1 MATNAKN
8 LAELLNTD
16 TTVKVGDVED
26 GSINADK
33 LASTIDLSS
42 KTVTLPN
49 GVVDTG
55 QIADNAI
62 TALKLNITG
71 NGTSGQFLKTDGDG
85 SFDYID
91 APTVQTPTQQIFTT
105 VGTSTWTRP
114 TGCTKVKVTVI
125 GGGGGA
131 GGNFTKANFNGHV
144 GINGA
149 GGGGGTS
156 IKLLDVSSIASV
168 EVTVGAGGNGGG
180 STSNGSAGGTSSF
193 GTYATANGGG
203 GGYPCGLSGSQA
215 ASTPIETFLGLPGIG
230 GTAADGD
237 LNLKGEDGHLPARD
251 NGDTFFSS
259 GHVTGPR
266 GGQAAGLSA
275 GNARGIGSFSSQQAA
290 GGGSAGEANTG
301 NGGQSVA
308 ANRTNYAST
317 GAAGG
322 SGIVIVDEFYS

>member
-16 TTVKVGDVED
+16 TKVANVDVAD
-26 GSINADK
+26 NSITADK
-33 LASTIDLSS
+33 L
-42 KTVTLPN
+42 
-49 GVVDTG
+49 
-55 QIADNAI
+55 
-62 TALKLNITG
+62 NIVG
-71 NGTSGQFLKTDGDG
+71 NGTAGQFLKTDGDG
-85 SFDYID
+85 SFSYID
-91 APTVQTPTQQIFTT
+91 APTVKTPTQQIFTT

-131 GGNFTKANFNGHV
+131 GGNKTTASFQGHI
-144 GINGA
+144 GIAGA

-156 IKLLDVSSIASV
+156 IRLLDVSSIASV

-203 GGYPCGLSGSQA
+203 GGNRCGTGGTISYQDVGTYGTL
-215 ASTPIETFLGLPGIG
+215 LGIPGVG

-237 LNLKGEDGHLPARD
+237 LNLRGEDGHLSARSHGSGS
-251 NGDTFFSS
+251 NGGGFFS
-259 GHVTGPR
+259 GYTPQIIGPR

-275 GNARGIGSFSSQQAA
+275 GNARGTGNFASGYGHAS
-290 GGGSAGEANTG
+290 GSAGEANTG
-301 NGGQSVA
+301 NGGQSTA
-308 ANRTNYAST
+308 ASKTNFTAT

>member
-16 TTVKVGDVED
+16 TTVAVGDVAD
-26 GSINADK
+26 NSITADK
-33 LASTIDLSS
+33 LDI
-42 KTVTLPN
+42 V
-49 GVVDTG
+49 
-55 QIADNAI
+55 
-62 TALKLNITG
+62 G
-71 NGTSGQFLKTDGDG
+71 NGNAGQFLKTDGDG
-85 SFDYID
+85 SFSYID
-91 APTVQTPTQQIFTT
+91 APTVKTPTQQIFTAD
-105 VGTSTWTRP
+105 GTWTRP
-114 TGCTKVKVTVI
+114 TGCTKVRVTVI

-131 GGNFTKANFNGHV
+131 GGNKTYAGYNGHV

-168 EVTVGAGGNGGG
+168 TVTVGDGGAGGAA
-180 STSNGSAGGTSSF
+180 STLSTPQAGSAGGTSSF

-203 GGYPCGLSGSQA
+203 GGSPCGFPGN
-215 ASTPIETFLGLPGIG
+215 ASASSDYPTLAGFPGVG

-251 NGDTFFSS
+251 HGEGIFSS
-259 GHVTGPR
+259 GYTLQVTGPR

-275 GNARGIGSFSSQQAA
+275 GNARGTGNFSSQQAA

-308 ANRTNYAST
+308 ANRLSYGST